1 MRHEMN
7 SRQDARGDVH
17 FNLSWELFVLALAVL
32 SVLNLFLYFLVRSEN
47 VAQVVAVIDVSIT
60 FVFVMD
66 FLVRLTVA
74 SRKRA
79 YFVHGYGWLDL
90 IACLPGFRIIRLVRV
105 VTVTRRIQAGGG
117 IRPSAEHLLQNRAR
131 TILLMVVLLTVVVI
145 EFGSMAILAVEENAP
160 NGNIKTASDA
170 LWFLVV
176 TISTIG
182 YGDLYPT
189 TNLGRVIGTLIL
201 ITGVALFT
209 TLTGYLA
216 HFFYGSSDHPL
227 IDRYERRLSRSDAG
241 EEPTET

>member
-79 YFVHGYGWLDL
+79 YFVHGYRL
-90 IACLPGFRIIRLVRV
+90 ARPHRLPPRI
-105 VTVTRRIQAGGG
+105 
-117 IRPSAEHLLQNRAR
+117 
-131 TILLMVVLLTVVVI
+131 
-145 EFGSMAILAVEENAP
+145 
-160 NGNIKTASDA
+160 
-170 LWFLVV
+170 
-176 TISTIG
+176 
-182 YGDLYPT
+182 
-189 TNLGRVIGTLIL
+189 
-201 ITGVALFT
+201 
-209 TLTGYLA
+209 
-216 HFFYGSSDHPL
+216 
-227 IDRYERRLSRSDAG
+227 
-241 EEPTET
+241 

>member
-1 MRHEMN
+1 
-7 SRQDARGDVH
+7 
-17 FNLSWELFVLALAVL
+17 
-32 SVLNLFLYFLVRSEN
+32 
-47 VAQVVAVIDVSIT
+47 
-60 FVFVMD
+60 
-66 FLVRLTVA
+66 
-74 SRKRA
+74 
-79 YFVHGYGWLDL
+79 
-90 IACLPGFRIIRLVRV
+90 
-105 VTVTRRIQAGGG
+105 
-117 IRPSAEHLLQNRAR
+117 
-131 TILLMVVLLTVVVI
+131 MVVLLTVVVI

-227 IDRYERRLSRSDAG
+227 IDRYERRRVAERRRRGANGDLIQPRAARAQA
-241 EEPTET
+241 PPHRYRLAVLPA